1 MDNETDLCR
10 VFGFAF
16 DRPSPERFAWLN
28 QTGLGKLPDYESYE
42 SLYIGLFDAGMP
54 QPPVPLMESAH
65 RKTPPSQQIVLENMD
80 FYDVVGLK
88 PREGCAP
95 DHLITQLEFLSAIRY
110 LRRNAPDDADL
121 ERLEKDFLERHL
133 LSWLPTAQRKL
144 GREKVPIFGALMDML
159 VGHLRASQPGAVAA

>member
-1 MDNETDLCR
+1 MDKETDLCR

-42 SLYIGLFDAGMP
+42 SLYIALFDAGMP

-65 RKTPPSQQIVLENMD
+65 RKTPPAQQIVLENMD
-80 FYDVVGLK
+80 FYDVLGLK
-88 PREGCAP
+88 PRDGCAP
-95 DHLITQLEFLSAIRY
+95 DHLVTQLEFLSAVRY
-110 LRRNAPDDADL
+110 LRRNAPRSASEDTGL

-133 LSWLPTAQRKL
+133 LSWLPIAQKKL
-144 GREKVPIFGALMDML
+144 EQEKVPVFAPLMNLL
-159 VGHLRASQPGAVAA
+159 VAHLEQAG